1 MNIFLFFLWR
11 KVKIS
16 LGFSVGTIDRKS
28 ISPPPR
34 IPEVNV
40 ENSRRGCRHLLNS
53 TSYVLI
59 VLLGFSRKGGIADG
73 KFAAISDKRRGEEG
87 KNGEENTVRSE
98 AYVD

>member
-1 MNIFLFFLWR
+1 M
-11 KVKIS
+11 
-16 LGFSVGTIDRKS
+16 
-28 ISPPPR
+28 
-34 IPEVNV
+34 
-40 ENSRRGCRHLLNS
+40 NS

-87 KNGEENTVRSE
+87 KNGEENAVRSE